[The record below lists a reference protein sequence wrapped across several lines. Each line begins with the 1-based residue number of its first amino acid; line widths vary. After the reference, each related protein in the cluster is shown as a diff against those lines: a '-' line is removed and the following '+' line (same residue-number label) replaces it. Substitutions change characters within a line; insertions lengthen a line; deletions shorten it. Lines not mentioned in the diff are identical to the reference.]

1 MYTVFSISH
10 SRFSKERLRNRYRPR
25 LAQIEL
31 RQRFESSR
39 RDFHFVVLLFSPLFS
54 LSLSLSLSLLLST
67 ILKILRPDLD
77 ISASETFKF
86 HGISRSISALSSR
99 ISSNSEVLRNSMK
112 RYRLYSISYSYSS
125 I

>member
-39 RDFHFVVLLFSPLFS
+39 RDFHFVVLLFSPLF
-54 LSLSLSLSLLLST
+54 SLSLSLSLLLST